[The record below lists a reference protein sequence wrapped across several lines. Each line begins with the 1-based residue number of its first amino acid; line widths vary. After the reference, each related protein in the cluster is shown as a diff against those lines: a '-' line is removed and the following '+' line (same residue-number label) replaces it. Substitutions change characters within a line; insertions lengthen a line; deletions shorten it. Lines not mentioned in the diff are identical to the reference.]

1 MLFKELS
8 GYIYIFEIFTVT
20 IKNVTLNIFYFQKRP
35 VTFFFKERIHFIFGQ
50 SKDFTID
57 IQSFMNL
64 NYAVTFLHFFRTQ
77 SA

>member
-35 VTFFFKERIHFIFGQ
+35 VTFFLRNGYI
-50 SKDFTID
+50 
-57 IQSFMNL
+57 L
-64 NYAVTFLHFFRTQ
+64 FLANQKILQLIYSHL
-77 SA
+77 